1 MKEVVVNI
9 YKSTKKGK
17 KYKAVVKNKKTR
29 RTRLL
34 HFGGLGYEQFK
45 DSTGLG
51 LYTHLNHGDPKR
63 RRNYFGR
70 HSNGNTTKR
79 KALNYEIKKSKGL
92 YTPRLLSHKYLW

>member
-1 MKEVVVNI
+1 MNEVVVKI
-9 YKSTKKGK
+9 DKSTKKGK
-17 KYKAVVKNKKTR
+17 KYMAVVQNKKTR
-29 RTRLL
+29 RTRVL

-51 LYTHLNHGDPKR
+51 LYSNVNHGDPKR